1 MSHTNSLEKLIQRQL
16 SSLCERVQQG
26 TVSNQVDFPYLSW
39 ELSGADMGDPLRD
52 DDTLDVSIWYRVGPE
67 TQMEA
72 NDMADRVAESFAFAN
87 LPQEDILP
95 TFYRFNRQNLPDED
109 KTIRRILLQF
119 QIQTYERT

>member
-1 MSHTNSLEKLIQRQL
+1 MSNTNSLEKLIQRQL
-16 SSLCERVQQG
+16 SALCERVQQG
-26 TVSNQVDFPYLSW
+26 TVSDQVDFPYLSW
-39 ELSGADMGDPLRD
+39 ELSGPDMGDLLRD
-52 DDTLDVSIWYRVGPE
+52 DDTLDVSVWHRVGPE

-72 NDMADRVAESFAFAN
+72 NDMADRVAEAFAFAN

-109 KTIRRILLQF
+109 KNIRRILLQF